1 METSQQSCS
10 NETATEG
17 LKLRSADPLL
27 CHGSSLP
34 DSPPPGTVNNVVV
47 KGGGGPLLRP

>member
-34 DSPPPGTVNNVVV
+34 DSPPPGKVNNVVV
-47 KGGGGPLLRP
+47 RGGGSPLEA

>member
-1 METSQQSCS
+1 METSQQFFS

-27 CHGSSLP
+27 YRGSSLP

-47 KGGGGPLLRP
+47 RGGGNPS